1 MPLSG
6 AEKMRRYRQRQKA
19 DAAKYSEYLNSE
31 RARWQKRKEEGKIP
45 SAATRS
51 ASQGD

>member
-6 AEKMRRYRQRQKA
+6 AEKMRQRQKA
-19 DAAKYSEYLNSE
+19 DAAKYSEYLNPE